1 MFAFMAEEMICDWA
15 LYAFGQ
21 MCDFRDAPT
30 TLRMPYPCLV
40 TKILRSRNIPGKRYY
55 SNDDFL
61 PGDIDSSIIRRSMAQ
76 LRGAEGSLLTP
87 PPASTNT
94 KTWLEKIF
102 GCVTGIARSHRK
114 LKREQ
119 RQLARNQS
127 DLLDRQRHLQAQ
139 ISGQNPGP
147 FRPRQWPA
155 LEVSDDFADA
165 PEEEEHSDAGD
176 GH

>member
-1 MFAFMAEEMICDWA
+1 MLNFHP
-15 LYAFGQ
+15 Q
-21 MCDFRDAPT
+21 HPNAP
-30 TLRMPYPCLV
+30 PPQ
-40 TKILRSRNIPGKRYY
+40 RSRG
-55 SNDDFL
+55 
-61 PGDIDSSIIRRSMAQ
+61 Q
-76 LRGAEGSLLTP
+76 LRGIEGSLLSP
-87 PPASTNT
+87 PPASAST

-102 GCVTGIARSHRK
+102 GCVTGIAKSQRK

-119 RQLARNQS
+119 RQLARNQM

-147 FRPRQWPA
+147 FRPRQWLV

-176 GH
+176 GN